1 MMRTSLVLIAA
12 FAGLLAGCESAPPQR
27 TEAPAA
33 PPPAAAE
40 VRPAPAPA
48 PPPPAAVSPAPPPAP
63 AEPPR
68 PAPVEPARALFIKAA
83 RANFRDG
90 AGTSAK
96 IIAVLRGGT
105 RVEVLEERNQW
116 YRVRLADGREGWV
129 AESVTSA
136 TPD

>member
-1 MMRTSLVLIAA
+1 MRTSLVLIAA

-48 PPPPAAVSPAPPPAP
+48 PPPAPVSPAPTPAP

-83 RANFRDG
+83 MANLRDG
-90 AGTSAK
+90 AGTNAK
-96 IIAVLRGGT
+96 ILAVLRGGT
-105 RVEVLEERNQW
+105 RVEVLEERNRW